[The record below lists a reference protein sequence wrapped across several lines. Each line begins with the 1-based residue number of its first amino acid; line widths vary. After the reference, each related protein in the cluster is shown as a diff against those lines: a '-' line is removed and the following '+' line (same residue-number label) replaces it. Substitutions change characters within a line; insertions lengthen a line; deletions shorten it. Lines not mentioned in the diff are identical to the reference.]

1 MTGLLLGLNYASLAG
16 FSSVRRES
24 IQFVKQSEP
33 RLKDYMMPMICNAFK
48 RNQVIKPIMRIKVQT
63 IINLYCTQTVYK
75 SENQSFYK

>member
-33 RLKDYMMPMICNAFK
+33 RLKDYMMRMISNPVK
-48 RNQVIKPIMRIKVQT
+48 PNQVIKPIMRFKVQM
-63 IINLYCTQTVYK
+63 IG
-75 SENQSFYK
+75 